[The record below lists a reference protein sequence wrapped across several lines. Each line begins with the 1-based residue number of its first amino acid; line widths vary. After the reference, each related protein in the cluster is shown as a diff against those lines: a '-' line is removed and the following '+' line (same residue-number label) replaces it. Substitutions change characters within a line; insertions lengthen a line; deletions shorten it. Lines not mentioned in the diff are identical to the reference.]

1 MLCQNVSQFLQLWYE
16 FDSIQVYWQ
25 FDNVVVLESNGK
37 IHQCKLWTNTKP
49 LPWNSLRLKLF
60 GKVSTL
66 SFLWKKDS
74 NFNRIETFETQNMPT
89 IHLTSLGDPYCIFS
103 YNLFF
108 DLLYHILTRIWIIKE
123 VSNYMYVLRDA
134 SFLASHVIIFFYHE
148 QNNICKTATALGN
161 NILKNKYGMLLDYF
175 CNTHKIQP
183 RLEFGHMLVQWLSHL
198 TNYIGTFCKKKMLLF
213 TLRLPSMYY
222 LLFAFWYRHGP
233 ERHVT
238 DQNQEHLIIYSYQP
252 NDHES

>member
-1 MLCQNVSQFLQLWYE
+1 
-16 FDSIQVYWQ
+16 
-25 FDNVVVLESNGK
+25 
-37 IHQCKLWTNTKP
+37 
-49 LPWNSLRLKLF
+49 
-60 GKVSTL
+60 
-66 SFLWKKDS
+66 
-74 NFNRIETFETQNMPT
+74 MPT

-183 RLEFGHMLVQWLSHL
+183 RLEFGHMLLQWFSHL
-198 TNYIGTFCKKKMLLF
+198 TNYMHTYSMYQVVIILQKKNVFINFLVCTTFCLLF
-213 TLRLPSMYY
+213 GIDM
-222 LLFAFWYRHGP
+222 
-233 ERHVT
+233 
-238 DQNQEHLIIYSYQP
+238 DQNDMLQTVSTWSFIHINRTIMNHNLDLNRIFGSKAKR
-252 NDHES
+252 

>member
-1 MLCQNVSQFLQLWYE
+1 MAKFQ
-16 FDSIQVYWQ
+16 
-25 FDNVVVLESNGK
+25 
-37 IHQCKLWTNTKP
+37 
-49 LPWNSLRLKLF
+49 PWVFS
-60 GKVSTL
+60 G
-66 SFLWKKDS
+66 KKDS
-74 NFNRIETFETQNMPT
+74 NFNKIETFETQNMPT

-183 RLEFGHMLVQWLSHL
+183 RLEFGHMLLQWFSHL
-198 TNYIGTFCKKKMLLF
+198 TNYMHTYSMYQVVIILQKKMFLL
-213 TLRLPSMYY
+213 TS
-222 LLFAFWYRHGP
+222 
-233 ERHVT
+233 
-238 DQNQEHLIIYSYQP
+238 
-252 NDHES
+252 